1 MYKKYNITLI
11 LFLLLEKVPIL
22 YWTSKT
28 LTPNHNVI
36 YLSKKWFYLFTQI
49 TKNELILNN
58 NFLIENSALD
68 TSSYKTLPL
77 KIKESYFNKI
87 LLFYTFYYYNIKTK
101 LTVFVGNN
109 LLKEVGY
116 NSIDRIYN
124 NANWL
129 ERETSEM
136 YNVLFFWTLN
146 FGT

>member
-1 MYKKYNITLI
+1 MYKKYNISLI
-11 LFLLLEKVPIL
+11 LFLLLEKVPII

-77 KIKESYFNKI
+77 KVKESYFNKI
-87 LLFYTFYYYNIKTK
+87 LLFYTFYFYNIKTK

-109 LLKEVGY
+109 LLKEIGY

-136 YNVLFFWTLN
+136 YNVLFY
-146 FGT
+146 